1 MKRGILGTFLVAAT
15 LVATA
20 ATAVAAEKGTK
31 PPLTGADL
39 EKGVRHEILMY
50 PKYTLWDDIS
60 FRIDNGNVELLGA
73 VSQPYK
79 KSDIEHI
86 VQRIPGVTSVTNEIK
101 VLPLSPQDDRLRL
114 LVARAI
120 YRDPALSRYG
130 MGAVPAIHIIV
141 DNGHVTLTGAVNNT
155 VDKQAAGIRASGAGL
170 SFGPVINNLTVDNP
184 PAKKS

>member
-20 ATAVAAEKGTK
+20 ATAVAADEGTK
-31 PPLTGADL
+31 PALIGADL

-50 PKYTLWDDIS
+50 SHYTMWDDIS

-86 VQRIPGVTSVTNEIK
+86 VQRIPGVTSVTDEIK
-101 VLPLSPQDDRLRL
+101 VLPLSRQDDRLGVRL
-114 LVARAI
+114 V
-120 YRDPALSRYG
+120 G
-130 MGAVPAIHIIV
+130 
-141 DNGHVTLTGAVNNT
+141 
-155 VDKQAAGIRASGAGL
+155 
-170 SFGPVINNLTVDNP
+170 
-184 PAKKS
+184 